1 MSLVTSKDKMDLD
14 LAIVGKI
21 HSLKTLYSTSNE
33 YNILMNEV
41 LSLLKKQK
49 KIDFKNYQINL
60 RKNINIHNEV
70 KKAELENGSDEHFQK
85 LSTGEKQFIKKHN
98 YDYLTD
104 KYNLFNTKST
114 PVNDFTEEWR
124 DIQIRKNSQS
134 LHDFYKDRD
143 WT

>member
-1 MSLVTSKDKMDLD
+1 MSLITSKDKMDLD

-21 HSLKTLYSTSNE
+21 NSLKTLCNTSNK
-33 YNILMNEV
+33 YNILMKEV

-49 KIDFKNYQINL
+49 EIDFKNYKINL
-60 RKNINIHNEV
+60 KKNIDIQNEV
-70 KKAELENGSDEHFQK
+70 KKTELENESYEHFQK
-85 LSTGEKQFIKKHN
+85 LNTSEKQFIKKHN

-104 KYNLFNTKST
+104 EYNLFNTKST
-114 PVNDFTEEWR
+114 PVNDFTEEWK

-134 LHDFYKDRD
+134 LHEFYKDRD